1 MSDKDHSSCKAMLS
15 SLSDYVDGTL
25 SDELCQEIDRHL
37 ADCQDCTIMVD
48 TLRKT
53 VSIVHRC
60 AEDEAEAPA
69 PVRARL
75 YKTLNLDNY
84 IKH

>member
-1 MSDKDHSSCKAMLS
+1 MSHTHTPKCKSMLT

-37 ADCQDCTIMVD
+37 ADCPDCTVMVD

-60 AEDEAEAPA
+60 AEDEAQAPA

-75 YKTLNLDNY
+75 YKTLKLDDY
-84 IKH
+84 IRH

>member
-1 MSDKDHSSCKAMLS
+1 MLS

-25 SDELCQEIDRHL
+25 SDELCREIDRHL

-53 VSIVHRC
+53 VSIVHQC
-60 AEDEAEAPA
+60 AEQEAEAPA
-69 PVRARL
+69 EVRARL
-75 YKTLNLDNY
+75 YKSLNLDDY
-84 IKH
+84 IKR